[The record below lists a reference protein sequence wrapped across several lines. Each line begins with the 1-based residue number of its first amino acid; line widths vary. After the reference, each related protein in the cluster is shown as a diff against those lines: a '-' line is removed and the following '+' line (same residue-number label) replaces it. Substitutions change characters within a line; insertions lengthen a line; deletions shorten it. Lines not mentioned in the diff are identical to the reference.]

1 MQRIYQNL
9 VLIAAFLI
17 TTHSATAQISD
28 TTAPVSVDP
37 ALLEIFN
44 AKFPKEYTIA
54 WQHIPGI
61 VSFMNLKNYNQE
73 KLKEFF
79 ETTTKSDVHRSQDFY
94 TTFKE
99 YAHNF
104 KNV

>member
-1 MQRIYQNL
+1 MYLNL
-9 VLIAAFLI
+9 V
-17 TTHSATAQISD
+17 HGPVHHNISILPD
-28 TTAPVSVDP
+28 SVKNIVKDR
-37 ALLEIFN
+37 LESI
-44 AKFPKEYTIA
+44 PKEYTIA

-94 TTFKE
+94 ITFKE